1 LALIRQ
7 KAIDE
12 PLTFALFT
20 SPGGNGLKI
29 LIRVNSDKEHHL
41 KAFEQVK
48 FHYEK
53 LLGLEIDRTGKDITR
68 LCFLS
73 YDPEAWINP
82 DSGIFQ
88 VITSNGIEHHIRL
101 ITELIEK
108 SGIDITSDYE
118 NWRNLGFAL
127 ADEIAENGRE
137 IFHRISRFNP
147 DYNPELC
154 NDQYSKCL
162 NGKGSGITIATFFYI
177 AKRFGIDI
185 SRIETVFPEYFR
197 NQKSVH
203 FEQQKPVYEKTQYVE
218 PEIEHEK
225 ESVGKRISKRKL
237 NGNRFHMAMKFL
249 NNYFDILYNTVTNRF
264 EYRKKDESEYKV
276 LNENTIFVEMQLS
289 GLTISIN
296 NLVALLK
303 SDYIPKYNPF
313 LKYYQELPAWDG
325 MTDYILH
332 LAGFVKVKEC
342 DRNRFD
348 NHFKKWMVRMVKC
361 SIVDDYFNKQA
372 FILVHDRQNS
382 GKSTFCRF
390 LCPPKLKEYIAEN
403 ISVDKDSRILLTTNL
418 IINLDELSTLSKVE
432 INALKSLFSK
442 DKINERLPYDRRN
455 SILPRRASFIG
466 STNQAEFLNDESG
479 SVRWLCFNIESI
491 DWSYKTKVNIDLVYT
506 QCYYLF
512 QQGWSCDLTASEIE
526 ENEKYNAQF
535 QVTTSERELIEK
547 FMKPGE
553 PERSERFMTATEIL
567 IYLSEKTDNRVR
579 LNVVTVGKALKSMGF
594 ERMKNGQERVHGYH
608 VNFKYE

>member
-1 LALIRQ
+1 
-7 KAIDE
+7 
-12 PLTFALFT
+12 
-20 SPGGNGLKI
+20 
-29 LIRVNSDKEHHL
+29 
-41 KAFEQVK
+41 
-48 FHYEK
+48 
-53 LLGLEIDRTGKDITR
+53 
-68 LCFLS
+68 
-73 YDPEAWINP
+73 
-82 DSGIFQ
+82 
-88 VITSNGIEHHIRL
+88 
-101 ITELIEK
+101 
-108 SGIDITSDYE
+108 
-118 NWRNLGFAL
+118 
-127 ADEIAENGRE
+127 
-137 IFHRISRFNP
+137 
-147 DYNPELC
+147 
-154 NDQYSKCL
+154 
-162 NGKGSGITIATFFYI
+162 
-177 AKRFGIDI
+177 
-185 SRIETVFPEYFR
+185 
-197 NQKSVH
+197 
-203 FEQQKPVYEKTQYVE
+203 
-218 PEIEHEK
+218 
-225 ESVGKRISKRKL
+225 
-237 NGNRFHMAMKFL
+237 
-249 NNYFDILYNTVTNRF
+249 
-264 EYRKKDESEYKV
+264 
-276 LNENTIFVEMQLS
+276 MQLS

-325 MTDYILH
+325 KTDHILH
-332 LAGFVKVKEC
+332 LAGFVKVKES

-390 LCPPKLKEYIAEN
+390 LCSPKLKEYIAEN

-512 QQGWSCDLTASEIE
+512 QQGWGCDLTASEIE

-535 QVTTSERELIEK
+535 HITTSEKELIEK
-547 FMKPGE
+547 YLVPGT
-553 PERSERFMTATEIL
+553 PESESRFMTATEIL
-567 IYLSEKTDNRVR
+567 IFLSEKTENRIR
-579 LNVVTVGKALKSMGF
+579 LNVISIGKALKMSSF
-594 ERMKNGQERVHGYH
+594 ERMKNGHEKVYGYF
-608 VNFKYE
+608 VKFKNF